1 MSIFSKAV
9 AALSVLLALCQAPS
23 AFAAFVAP
31 DLGDAAAYTLLAIP
45 DGSDAPTLA
54 VSSDSDVV
62 GQLGVGPGGFYNKSG
77 SGDVT
82 GNVILASTATSLN
95 TGSGNP
101 GNLQSGDLTSAI
113 ADALAASNAIAL
125 AALDPPTQSFANIT
139 STDTITGISGVSLF
153 AVGDLNLG
161 GSDILTLQGAATD
174 FFIFHVT
181 GVLNLSGSSKIVTSG
196 GLLPQNV
203 LFHVP
208 TTGGDIIV
216 SASSEAVG
224 TFLAPHRDF
233 TLHGALVQGRVI
245 ANDIGV
251 TSGGEFFAFPPQPG
265 PEPQPQPEP
274 VIPEPGTALLLGLGL
289 LPLARRRS

>member
-1 MSIFSKAV
+1 MVVGVIW
-9 AALSVLLALCQAPS
+9 ALCVAPS

-45 DGSDAPTLA
+45 DSSDAPTLA
-54 VSSDSDVV
+54 VSSDSDVA

-101 GNLQSGDLTSAI
+101 GNIQTGDLTSAI
-113 ADALAASNAIAL
+113 ADALAASNAISL
-125 AALDPPTQSFANIT
+125 AALDPPTASFASIT
-139 STDTITGISGVSLF
+139 STDTITGINGVSLF

-181 GVLNLSGSSKIVTSG
+181 GVLNVSGSSKIVTSG

-208 TTGGDIIV
+208 TTGTDIIV

-251 TSGGEFFAFPPQPG
+251 TSGGEFFAFPQQ

-274 VIPEPGTALLLGLGL
+274 VIPEPSTALLLGLGL